1 MLRPRASGTIHRF
14 RLRIPFARPCS
25 LAFVLLVP
33 WSGPA
38 RAQEPAFPDEEPSPR
53 YVGLPQG
60 ELFHSLLGDPKEP
73 RTFATL
79 LQATSGD
86 RSTTIGAVGFGER
99 WGIVRHPGEHAGDGW
114 QIGLSGGVFAQFDMN
129 AASKDLI
136 NADYVIGFPLTWRR
150 GAWSG
155 RFSLYHQSSHLGD
168 ELLLRDES
176 PDRVNLSFEA
186 VEALVARDLGPWRI
200 YGGGDYLIDPEP
212 ESLASGILHAG
223 AEYRHSRRTVPVGRI
238 GSGRWVGAVD
248 LKSLEEHAW
257 TVAWSLRAGLELS
270 PVEAPPGTRRSW
282 SLLIEAYE
290 GPAPWGQFFQDDVS
304 YIGLGFHLGL

>member
-1 MLRPRASGTIHRF
+1 MTWLGNRTASLFHP
-14 RLRIPFARPCS
+14 LP
-25 LAFVLLVP
+25 LAFVLLIP
-33 WSGPA
+33 WGGLAGAQDPA
-38 RAQEPAFPDEEPSPR
+38 SPGEEPSPR
-53 YVGLPQG
+53 YVGLPQE

-86 RSTTIGAVGFGER
+86 RSTTVGAVGFGER
-99 WGIVRHPGEHAGDGW
+99 WGIVRRSSERAGDGW
-114 QIGLSGGVFAQFDMN
+114 QIGLSGGVFAQFDMD
-129 AASKDLI
+129 ADSKDLI
-136 NADYVIGFPLTWRR
+136 NADYVIGFPLTWRH

-155 RFSLYHQSSHLGD
+155 RFNLYHQSSHLGD
-168 ELLLRDES
+168 ELLLREEG

-200 YGGGDYLIDPEP
+200 YGGGDYLIEPKP

-248 LKSLEEHAW
+248 LKSLEEHDWSIAW
-257 TVAWSLRAGLELS
+257 TVRAGLEFS
-270 PVEAPPGTRRSW
+270 PIGAAPGSERSW
-282 SLLIEAYE
+282 SLLLEAYD
-290 GPAPWGQFFQDDVS
+290 GPAPWGQFYQDDVS
-304 YIGLGFHLGL
+304 YFGLGFHLSL